1 MIILSPP
8 QRAGYFVEANFL
20 WYNNSLDSYP
30 YVPSGDEDC
39 CFSQR
44 NCSDDCVTQQ
54 RICFKDYES
63 VNNIS
68 DDSVSGTGCIGGGIM
83 PRATL
88 SKPVEYID
96 YSEPPLDMKKNRTI
110 PTMISSKSS
119 LVS

>member
-1 MIILSPP
+1 MKCLPLYLLLLLP
-8 QRAGYFVEANFL
+8 LARAGYFVEANFL

-30 YVPSGDEDC
+30 SPSGDEGC

-44 NCSDDCVTQQ
+44 NCSEDCVTQQ

-68 DDSVSGTGCIGGGIM
+68 DDTLSGTGCIGGGIM

-88 SKPVEYID
+88 SKPW
-96 YSEPPLDMKKNRTI
+96 STLTTPSHLST
-110 PTMISSKSS
+110 
-119 LVS
+119 